1 MKISLLTTAEE
12 HLMKVL
18 WNLDSAYMRE
28 IIEQYPEPKPHPN
41 TISTFLKILVEK
53 EFLTTEK
60 EGRIFR
66 YSVAVPFNDYKKFML
81 TNFLDQYFNNSA
93 REMIEMMRD
102 EKLLQATDLEDFFE
116 TKSTII
122 QNDKNAES
130 ESDISQFIEDITG
143 PKKKKKKKNRLNFDH
158 AVTVKK
164 KKKKNK
170 EK

>member
-1 MKISLLTTAEE
+1 
-12 HLMKVL
+12 
-18 WNLDSAYMRE
+18 
-28 IIEQYPEPKPHPN
+28 
-41 TISTFLKILVEK
+41 
-53 EFLTTEK
+53 
-60 EGRIFR
+60 
-66 YSVAVPFNDYKKFML
+66 
-81 TNFLDQYFNNSA
+81 
-93 REMIEMMRD
+93 MIQMMRD
-102 EKLLQATDLEDFFE
+102 EKLLQATDLEGFFE

-122 QNDKNAES
+122 QNDKKAES